1 MITEHLIT
9 RLDQQAA
16 QRMAEKVREGRTRA
30 LSSISRC
37 AVVVT
42 DDGRETRELIFD
54 KPPTIGQLAER
65 AGPDIWVV
73 SVSMRRVPR
82 RQRLALMLAAE

>member
-1 MITEHLIT
+1 
-9 RLDQQAA
+9 
-16 QRMAEKVREGRTRA
+16 MAEKVREGRRRA
-30 LSSISRC
+30 LLAISKC
-37 AVVVT
+37 CVVVT

-65 AGPDIWVV
+65 VGPDIWVV

-82 RQRLALMLAAE
+82 RERLTLMMAAE

>member
-9 RLDQQAA
+9 RLDHQAA
-16 QRMAEKVREGRTRA
+16 QRMAEKVREGRRRA

-54 KPPTIGQLAER
+54 RPPTISQLAER
-65 AGPDIWVV
+65 VGPDIWVV
-73 SVSMRRVPR
+73 SISMRRVPR
-82 RQRLALMLAAE
+82 RERLALMMAAE

>member
-9 RLDQQAA
+9 RLDQQAS
-16 QRMAEKVREGRTRA
+16 QRMAEKVREGLRRA
-30 LSSISRC
+30 RPSISRC
-37 AVVVT
+37 TVVVT

-54 KPPTIGQLAER
+54 KPQTVGQLAER

-73 SVSMRRVPR
+73 SVAMRRVPR
-82 RQRLALMLAAE
+82 RERLALILAVE

>member
-16 QRMAEKVREGRTRA
+16 QRMAEKVREGRRRA

-65 AGPDIWVV
+65 VGPDIWVV

-82 RQRLALMLAAE
+82 RERLALMLAAE

>member
-16 QRMAEKVREGRTRA
+16 QRMAEKVREGRRCA

-65 AGPDIWVV
+65 TGPDIWVV

-82 RQRLALMLAAE
+82 RERLALMLAAE